1 MRLLTVISV
10 AALVVLIAAVIGLGY
25 VAFFYET
32 HDKAHTQELNEY
44 MVSHLM
50 YEHVDE
56 LIEASDITMES
67 DAEDWAALPGY
78 GCFWTRAEADN
89 LFPFMYVPSAELMTR
104 NYIGTRDIWLMTS
117 TTYSCDSNLETW
129 TMDDN
134 TGEVTY
140 GRPDYD
146 LYQSER
152 PSERPSELP
161 ADAIGNPSPSSED
174 ICASATKLLGAMTGK
189 SDVEIRTEVFKTL
202 LAHACAK

>member
-1 MRLLTVISV
+1 MRLLTVISI

-25 VAFFYET
+25 VAFFYEP
-32 HDKAHTQELNEY
+32 HDKAHTQELNRS
-44 MVSHLM
+44 MVHYLM
-50 YEHVDE
+50 EEHVNA
-56 LIEASDITMES
+56 LIEESDITVES

-89 LFPFMYVPSAELMTR
+89 LFPFMYLPSAELMTR

-146 LYQSER
+146 LYE
-152 PSERPSELP
+152 SERPSELP
-161 ADAIGNPSPSSED
+161 ADAIGNQSPSSED
-174 ICASATKLLGAMTGK
+174 ICASALNMLNPMTN
-189 SDVEIRTEVFKTL
+189 DTALEIRTEVFKTL
-202 LAHACAK
+202 LAHACYK